1 MIVPVFVVLFVFICA
16 MCSLHRQVYKKLGDQ
31 SKAMVHLTRALD
43 LSPKDAQQI
52 KVSRTRDWS

>member
-1 MIVPVFVVLFVFICA
+1 MVACE
-16 MCSLHRQVYKKLGDQ
+16 QVYKKLGDQ

-52 KVSRTRDWS
+52 KAAILNLEREDNADEAEEY